1 MARNDQRTEETKT
14 NKAAGPVVTPR
25 KSKTDKL
32 ESVRFDE
39 SNSLLIS
46 PFMITQKFGTV
57 LPHEVV
63 FIPVTCNV
71 EAQSSYSETILCT
84 ISNQPPGFEP
94 VSIEM
99 SAQGHLPEI
108 QLDNLNFIFQEAN
121 IIGAHL
127 QPLVDGAEG
136 FLSAYTVFA
145 TEDRTLLFANVPI
158 GESSQIDLRLYNSA
172 YAKNITKSS
181 ARRKEKQSVDNPN
194 PIKQEDVFDVDAKEF
209 TIAPHSH
216 RKVQL
221 TFKPA
226 SIEDYKGTV
235 DITLPA
241 RPGMERFSFT
251 VLGQVTV
258 PQISILEPRLGDDL
272 NLTLSMN
279 PTLVGR
285 RAMKSLKFQNT
296 SKVILELLKNESDV
310 FKVIPLKETVP
321 LLLMETEEVLYT
333 TVLSLKPGVGA
344 EFRIEFAPES
354 ERRFTGE
361 IHLYIKNNMY
371 EKFVIY
377 MIGIGH
383 DDHLH
388 IEGLDAMPLS
398 ISYPPPATSPSVPP
412 TPHTKSPTRRNKNVS
427 PTPLQSGDVSL
438 YPVGVH
444 NYRHDFGALPLG
456 EEKWH
461 RFELGNVSDD
471 YTWRYT
477 IVSETADVVVTV
489 SCSLVPIVL
498 VQSLTDQDSNSY
510 NWDIGQSIKPDIT
523 LLNARDMKPQSSK
536 KEATEVFKSPP
547 QTKKGK
553 SKSQMAKSVASIPSV
568 VSTPINPWG
577 EPKYETLRKE
587 EPKTLTIYVKYVS
600 DVTKYVVPE
609 SGLDFYYC
617 PCYQDK
623 TMRLRVL
630 NTGLVPVTLTTS
642 LLLETYGQ
650 LSSGPPVSEMV
661 AISSTPVEDFAQP
674 DSPVT
679 EPLHT
684 VVKDRRFLQ
693 YKPGKNN
700 SGSDDQEPSEPKP
713 VECPFSISPPDIV
726 TIEPGQICVYDVKFR
741 PTLALSYRAN
751 LNFYRIPIDSS
762 MEADSQTCTLEGAGS
777 MPWVHLEIPE
787 SDLAVTSEVRNS
799 LGASVG
805 GALSWDQRC
814 LGFNVLG
821 EDKAHVIRIKMTNV
835 SPVKYSYTWR
845 PISDQSDSCV
855 PTPSC
860 FEVIEKSEGHLSPGE
875 QSWIEFTFH
884 PYALGIY
891 EARWNL
897 TLSGDRTTAFLLV
910 GVAREPNVRFDNN
923 YLKLSPAFVGMLSS
937 DHICIK
943 NNESCELAFK
953 FIASSLYN
961 EGKQEILQVFPSSGV
976 MKPISHNPVR
986 IEFVPRSS
994 GDFVFNIQCAV
1005 TNMLTPLE
1013 LCVTCRV
1020 YPVNVTVTLT
1030 TDLGESVELYPN
1042 EDNVFDIGKINIHVR
1057 TLYQYRI
1064 ANASIKG
1071 VAYHWSLAFNYH
1083 KTPLDIEIGNPTG
1096 RVAAQSDYGDQFSLL
1111 AHRNCVF
1118 DNVTLVLYIKHGP
1131 RYVIKLKGIAHNL
1144 PYHIWPKVVNFD
1156 TCLITGDEYGTEEDR
1171 LKYSIMVQ
1179 CKNYSQE
1186 DVVIESYYK
1195 DTPYLQV
1202 DILDQSIPPDRV
1214 GAILITF
1221 NPLQPK
1227 SYREIIDLL
1236 VNGKYLETL
1245 KVSGK
1250 GVELKV
1256 RILNG
1261 EKVLNF
1267 GDMKIG
1273 TVVKRT
1279 IQLLNESESS
1289 VSLKFD
1295 LCTFTR
1301 TPPDMSLTS
1310 PPAEL
1315 LAQNAED
1322 HSHEQCCEVN
1332 DTFKVLPRTLDL
1344 LPRETKS
1351 VTIQCKP
1358 TSVEKNIQLWF
1369 ILNFESIRKN
1379 LCLIKGNVIGT
1390 KFLLDRPLI
1399 SFNPT
1404 KRTST
1409 SVEKLILINDGDEG
1423 AKFEWSI
1430 EQKSSNYF
1438 KISPMR
1444 GFSNPG
1450 SRVHFNVEFSPS
1462 RLILYLSCKAY
1473 CKIDKY
1479 GTLELKMAGSC
1490 VPLPKSKD
1498 AIEFSIPVRTTATK
1512 TITKEFPATEKLE
1525 AYLTGHF
1532 FTGVNKLVQ
1541 DETNPTA
1548 ISYEVT
1554 YAPLLMTSQHK
1565 LHYGYLKLCGDSNQH
1580 FVYRL
1585 VGKALPPLPN
1595 DRVSSSLLPLRPHV
1609 EPLLAQ
1615 NWLPYNQ
1622 KFECYYSFAE
1632 DDSENY
1638 FTAKIRDFIM
1648 LPANTSRT
1656 VEFLITPYRVGNLNV
1671 KVYMKNE
1678 DTQEYQWWD
1687 LNYEVSDNGE
1697 AFNTVDLTTYARQT
1711 VEYTILVDNPMID
1724 ATVFFATSNHPDLEV
1739 QSSVAVP
1746 GRQKGKLKVNY
1757 YSLLAVDQQEASIVV
1772 ESPELGRTTHIF
1784 NLTALPPPSEKHL
1797 KFSAELGKSMS
1808 LVVEL
1813 ENLSPKNKTD
1823 FSLQVSHPDFLV
1835 DRSVPVFQGIKTPVT
1850 ITYEPSSL
1858 HNCDALLQAKSQH
1871 AGIYTYSLTGEVIP
1885 PKPQG
1890 PYSIYPGDTIAIP
1903 FRNIFTEPKIFQ
1915 YACDNPLFVL
1925 KTYSELVKNKKDTK
1939 ITVSFS
1945 PSPDLDCKFPP
1956 VGKLI
1961 VSVADPKPEY
1971 AQMKWIFYLNSQC

>member
-1 MARNDQRTEETKT
+1 MSRAVKPCQCVPLSRFLTGSRSDSPFLIAPPKELHFGPLLLKQKKTLHFQISNSGQFSFEFFFSLPENKLKARNDQRTEETKT
-14 NKAAGPVVTPR
+14 NKGAGPVVTPR

-94 VSIEM
+94 VSIE
-99 SAQGHLPEI
+99 
-108 QLDNLNFIFQEAN
+108 
-121 IIGAHL
+121 IIM
-127 QPLVDGAEG
+127 QM
-136 FLSAYTVFA
+136 
-145 TEDRTLLFANVPI
+145 
-158 GESSQIDLRLYNSA
+158 IDS
-172 YAKNITKSS
+172 
-181 ARRKEKQSVDNPN
+181 
-194 PIKQEDVFDVDAKEF
+194 
-209 TIAPHSH
+209 
-216 RKVQL
+216 
-221 TFKPA
+221 
-226 SIEDYKGTV
+226 
-235 DITLPA
+235 
-241 RPGMERFSFT
+241 
-251 VLGQVTV
+251 
-258 PQISILEPRLGDDL
+258 
-272 NLTLSMN
+272 
-279 PTLVGR
+279 
-285 RAMKSLKFQNT
+285 
-296 SKVILELLKNESDV
+296 
-310 FKVIPLKETVP
+310 
-321 LLLMETEEVLYT
+321 
-333 TVLSLKPGVGA
+333 
-344 EFRIEFAPES
+344 
-354 ERRFTGE
+354 
-361 IHLYIKNNMY
+361 
-371 EKFVIY
+371 
-377 MIGIGH
+377 
-383 DDHLH
+383 
-388 IEGLDAMPLS
+388 
-398 ISYPPPATSPSVPP
+398 
-412 TPHTKSPTRRNKNVS
+412 
-427 PTPLQSGDVSL
+427 
-438 YPVGVH
+438 
-444 NYRHDFGALPLG
+444 
-456 EEKWH
+456 
-461 RFELGNVSDD
+461 
-471 YTWRYT
+471 
-477 IVSETADVVVTV
+477 VTV

-693 YKPGKNN
+693 YKPGKKFEPQDITSLASFCSSNKSESISTLSSSN
-700 SGSDDQEPSEPKP
+700 SGSDDQEPPEPKP

-1005 TNMLTPLE
+1005 TNMATPYSFHYILFYSIHRIEFVPRSSGDFVFNIQCAVTNMLTPLE

-1071 VAYHWSLAFNYH
+1071 VAYSWSLAFNYH

-1118 DNVTLVLYIKHGP
+1118 DNVTLVLY
-1131 RYVIKLKGIAHNL
+1131 VSNL
-1144 PYHIWPKVVNFD
+1144 N
-1156 TCLITGDEYGTEEDR
+1156 
-1171 LKYSIMVQ
+1171 
-1179 CKNYSQE
+1179 
-1186 DVVIESYYK
+1186 
-1195 DTPYLQV
+1195 
-1202 DILDQSIPPDRV
+1202 
-1214 GAILITF
+1214 
-1221 NPLQPK
+1221 
-1227 SYREIIDLL
+1227 
-1236 VNGKYLETL
+1236 
-1245 KVSGK
+1245 
-1250 GVELKV
+1250 
-1256 RILNG
+1256 
-1261 EKVLNF
+1261 
-1267 GDMKIG
+1267 
-1273 TVVKRT
+1273 
-1279 IQLLNESESS
+1279 
-1289 VSLKFD
+1289 
-1295 LCTFTR
+1295 
-1301 TPPDMSLTS
+1301 
-1310 PPAEL
+1310 
-1315 LAQNAED
+1315 
-1322 HSHEQCCEVN
+1322 
-1332 DTFKVLPRTLDL
+1332 
-1344 LPRETKS
+1344 
-1351 VTIQCKP
+1351 
-1358 TSVEKNIQLWF
+1358 
-1369 ILNFESIRKN
+1369 
-1379 LCLIKGNVIGT
+1379 
-1390 KFLLDRPLI
+1390 
-1399 SFNPT
+1399 
-1404 KRTST
+1404 
-1409 SVEKLILINDGDEG
+1409 LIL
-1423 AKFEWSI
+1423 
-1430 EQKSSNYF
+1430 
-1438 KISPMR
+1438 
-1444 GFSNPG
+1444 
-1450 SRVHFNVEFSPS
+1450 H
-1462 RLILYLSCKAY
+1462 
-1473 CKIDKY
+1473 
-1479 GTLELKMAGSC
+1479 
-1490 VPLPKSKD
+1490 
-1498 AIEFSIPVRTTATK
+1498 
-1512 TITKEFPATEKLE
+1512 
-1525 AYLTGHF
+1525 
-1532 FTGVNKLVQ
+1532 
-1541 DETNPTA
+1541 
-1548 ISYEVT
+1548 
-1554 YAPLLMTSQHK
+1554 
-1565 LHYGYLKLCGDSNQH
+1565 
-1580 FVYRL
+1580 
-1585 VGKALPPLPN
+1585 
-1595 DRVSSSLLPLRPHV
+1595 
-1609 EPLLAQ
+1609 
-1615 NWLPYNQ
+1615 
-1622 KFECYYSFAE
+1622 
-1632 DDSENY
+1632 
-1638 FTAKIRDFIM
+1638 
-1648 LPANTSRT
+1648 
-1656 VEFLITPYRVGNLNV
+1656 
-1671 KVYMKNE
+1671 
-1678 DTQEYQWWD
+1678 
-1687 LNYEVSDNGE
+1687 
-1697 AFNTVDLTTYARQT
+1697 
-1711 VEYTILVDNPMID
+1711 
-1724 ATVFFATSNHPDLEV
+1724 
-1739 QSSVAVP
+1739 
-1746 GRQKGKLKVNY
+1746 
-1757 YSLLAVDQQEASIVV
+1757 
-1772 ESPELGRTTHIF
+1772 
-1784 NLTALPPPSEKHL
+1784 
-1797 KFSAELGKSMS
+1797 
-1808 LVVEL
+1808 
-1813 ENLSPKNKTD
+1813 
-1823 FSLQVSHPDFLV
+1823 
-1835 DRSVPVFQGIKTPVT
+1835 
-1850 ITYEPSSL
+1850 
-1858 HNCDALLQAKSQH
+1858 
-1871 AGIYTYSLTGEVIP
+1871 
-1885 PKPQG
+1885 
-1890 PYSIYPGDTIAIP
+1890 
-1903 FRNIFTEPKIFQ
+1903 
-1915 YACDNPLFVL
+1915 
-1925 KTYSELVKNKKDTK
+1925 
-1939 ITVSFS
+1939 
-1945 PSPDLDCKFPP
+1945 
-1956 VGKLI
+1956 
-1961 VSVADPKPEY
+1961 
-1971 AQMKWIFYLNSQC
+1971 